1 LGDELSDTMSRML
14 SKPYRKFTIFGHIT
28 ERGTQSMED
37 YKAILHEFIT
47 QAQAETK
54 KGALG
59 RELRF
64 GLLERLTEWYYEKTG
79 EMPDGIALERM
90 SDLCLYEDLNN
101 PSLTK
106 MQDEEYPIMSER
118 QFDRRQSAE
127 IATGKRM
134 DNNAADGQ
142 KHITPTR
149 RNRSDYE
156 NLWMDKRAKSLNK
169 ERKRKYT
176 EFTKVQPV
184 IIRKMSN

>member
-1 LGDELSDTMSRML
+1 
-14 SKPYRKFTIFGHIT
+14 
-28 ERGTQSMED
+28 MED
-37 YKAILHEFIT
+37 YKTKLHEIIT
-47 QAQAETK
+47 RIQADTK
-54 KGALG
+54 AGELP
-59 RELRF
+59 REP
-64 GLLERLTEWYYEKTG
+64 RLSRIDDLIEDYFFFTNG
-79 EMPDGIALERM
+79 EMPDAVALERLA
-90 SDLCLYEDLNN
+90 DLVLYEELFN

-127 IATGKRM
+127 IATGTRM

-149 RNRSDYE
+149 RNRTDYE

-184 IIRKMSN
+184 VIRKMSN

>member
-1 LGDELSDTMSRML
+1 
-14 SKPYRKFTIFGHIT
+14 
-28 ERGTQSMED
+28 
-37 YKAILHEFIT
+37 
-47 QAQAETK
+47 
-54 KGALG
+54 
-59 RELRF
+59 
-64 GLLERLTEWYYEKTG
+64 
-79 EMPDGIALERM
+79 
-90 SDLCLYEDLNN
+90 
-101 PSLTK
+101 
-106 MQDEEYPIMSER
+106 
-118 QFDRRQSAE
+118 
-127 IATGKRM
+127 M

>member
-1 LGDELSDTMSRML
+1 MAENN
-14 SKPYRKFTIFGHIT
+14 
-28 ERGTQSMED
+28 GT
-37 YKAILHEFIT
+37 YKALLHEAIT
-47 QAQAETK
+47 QLQAETK
-54 KGALG
+54 RGELP
-59 RELRF
+59 RELRLVRID
-64 GLLERLTEWYYEKTG
+64 GLIEGYFVATG
-79 EMPDGIALERM
+79 EMPDAVTLERTA
-90 SDLCLYEDLNN
+90 DLILFEDLNN

-149 RNRSDYE
+149 RNRTDYE
-156 NLWMDKRAKSLNK
+156 NLLLDKRAKSLNK

-184 IIRKMSN
+184 IVRKMSN